1 MLKKIVISTFFV
13 SLLASC
19 VVKTTGPNR
28 RCPYPQTMHN
38 GRCVNK
44 QAPRRNNT
52 TVIIRDHR

>member
-1 MLKKIVISTFFV
+1 MLKKIIISSFLV
-13 SLLASC
+13 SLLGAC

-44 QAPRRNNT
+44 QAPRNNN